1 MLKRQKDLL
10 RPLVSSLRAILAGS
24 TDSAGAWQRGDLD
37 RELERLGVAED
48 GRLAPYDV
56 VRDPAS
62 MPARLAAEAFIEA
75 AVNGSKGSEAEQ
87 KRKLARAEVVE
98 RAAYTWI
105 NRLLALRAME
115 TRGLIDETLRANP
128 EYDRLSEALY
138 ALRHEAPARTSGADG
153 GWWAVIDDACL
164 AQAAALPGLF
174 DPRDPAA
181 ALRPS
186 VAALLRCVALVG
198 GAPQGYTIEEADA
211 AFADPDAIGW
221 CYQFYQEAAKAR
233 VYVKLGSGGKAA
245 TRSEIAAATQLF
257 TEPYMVQWLL
267 QNSLGRSY
275 HEAYPDAQLPATWAY
290 FIGNRPEGQE
300 PPAHPRPLESLDLID
315 PCCGSGHFLREAF
328 DMFAAMYR
336 ERYPDMSATAIAD
349 RILERHLHGIDL
361 DPRAAQLAALTLYLR
376 AWEFV
381 RAESKKRIGQ
391 RLSTIVYRP
400 PTLNIASTPTG
411 LSTGALQRHLR
422 RHPGDRVLKPL
433 LEGVFAALEQ
443 ADILGSL
450 LRPAEHV
457 DAAIKALQQPHTIQ
471 MDFDADDA
479 TLRRTVTA
487 LANSDPSE
495 LKKQLLDRVAHSFA
509 AEAGDDDV
517 AARLFG
523 REAEGG
529 VRLLQLLDRTYAVV
543 VTNPPYMGSKNMET
557 PLKKYVEQ
565 HYKAGKRDL
574 YAAFIMRCLEL
585 CRLNGRVAMVTQQS
599 WMFMKSYVELR
610 GQYQETVL
618 SKNEKHFTG
627 LLKSTGIECLVHL
640 GSHAFEEISGEVVNT
655 VLFTFVNRYATAN
668 HHLLTVRLVSINS
681 HTEKAL
687 ALLDASKDIGISEF
701 KQNDFLN
708 IPESPLVYWISQ
720 RFAALLRSA
729 ATVRSIAEVRKGFM
743 TGRNDQFV
751 VFFWEAPGGSGW
763 LPYHKGGGYS
773 KWSGFLSSV
782 SRWDH
787 GGARI
792 KNYPTSV
799 VASPEFYFT
808 DGLTFSEVGMSSFG
822 LRRLYKDELYGHM
835 GPIVRPIS
843 REWATFL
850 LGGVLN
856 SRVFTYFLRFLTP
869 NFHFTENYVRR
880 LPVPPVHSVLNLYST
895 SKFCFQIKETLCKY
909 ELIFYWYAGEGSC
922 KTKSILIAMLLTAE
936 KFLEDG
942 VNRAFGL
949 QIEDELTMY
958 NEVGYP
964 AGFHPLI
971 TGYDTLPDLP
981 ADLDLPPLP
990 PEVLDYLAVH
1000 ERIVPSAAELQRIK
1014 QRLRGLYEAG
1024 PGVKES
1030 EQVTEAA
1037 EGGEGDEDVAVSGAH
1052 IPIPTETFLEELSV
1066 KLKLHPIAVYWLLEQ
1081 LRAEGTRCKP
1091 EEQRLL
1097 EDRLSVLILRLLGH
1111 RWPKQIEAGEPLP
1124 PWADEDGII
1133 PLTAGVGQ
1141 STLAERLRLRLRA
1154 EDGATGA
1161 QQAEALL
1168 AELTG
1173 LSLEEWLR
1181 REFFKRHMRQ
1191 FKYRP
1196 IAWHLASDPT
1206 TATGGKG
1213 RGKGGSGGARSAR
1226 RTQPAFECLVYYHAC
1241 SSDLLARIRTQY
1253 VEPFLRAERQRLD
1266 AARRSNQE
1274 TEGAQAQ
1281 ARIQEL
1287 EEFNR
1292 RLQSVAE
1299 QGFATPELEKS
1310 LADEPLDRWSSDGL
1324 IALPDHAD
1332 LLRQEQSWRVDLN
1345 DGVRVNIA
1353 PIQQAGLLVADVL
1366 KAADAKKALADR
1378 ARWRS
1383 DERRWVRQGKLP
1395 RCGWMPDDIPESPQ
1409 WTVLAPQREAEQA
1422 KLAEKRRAV
1431 VERGGQ
1437 GVARADATSQEG

>member
-138 ALRHEAPARTSGADG
+138 ALRHEAPARTSAADG

-233 VYVKLGSGGKAA
+233 VYAKLGSGGKAA

-290 FIGNRPEGQE
+290 FIRNRPEGQE
-300 PPAHPRPLESLDLID
+300 PTAHPRPLESLDLID

-376 AWEFV
+376 AWELV
-381 RAESKKRIGQ
+381 RAEARRKRVRGLAIY
-391 RLSTIVYRP
+391 LP

-529 VRLLQLLDRTYAVV
+529 VRLLQLLDRKYAVV
-543 VTNPPYMGSKNMET
+543 VTNPPYMGSSNMDT

-574 YAAFIMRCLEL
+574 YAAFILRCLAL
-585 CRLNGRVAMVTQQS
+585 CRPHGRVAMITQQS
-599 WMFMKSYVELR
+599 WMFLRSFADLR
-610 GQYQETVL
+610 GGEA
-618 SKNEKHFTG
+618 G
-627 LLKSTGIECLVHL
+627 LLRTSMIESLAHL
-640 GSHAFEEISGEVVNT
+640 GAGAFEEISGEVVQNAMF
-655 VLFTFVNRYATAN
+655 VLGNACPTSAHRIVAF
-668 HHLLTVRLVSINS
+668 RLVGLKSPQ
-681 HTEKAL
+681 EKAKVL
-687 ALLDASKDIGISEF
+687 REAACY
-701 KQNDFLN
+701 NDG
-708 IPESPLVYWISQ
+708 
-720 RFAALLRSA
+720 
-729 ATVRSIAEVRKGFM
+729 TKG
-743 TGRNDQFV
+743 
-751 VFFWEAPGGSGW
+751 
-763 LPYHKGGGYS
+763 
-773 KWSGFLSSV
+773 
-782 SRWDH
+782 
-787 GGARI
+787 
-792 KNYPTSV
+792 
-799 VASPEFYFT
+799 
-808 DGLTFSEVGMSSFG
+808 
-822 LRRLYKDELYGHM
+822 
-835 GPIVRPIS
+835 
-843 REWATFL
+843 
-850 LGGVLN
+850 
-856 SRVFTYFLRFLTP
+856 
-869 NFHFTENYVRR
+869 
-880 LPVPPVHSVLNLYST
+880 
-895 SKFCFQIKETLCKY
+895 
-909 ELIFYWYAGEGSC
+909 
-922 KTKSILIAMLLTAE
+922 
-936 KFLEDG
+936 
-942 VNRAFGL
+942 
-949 QIEDELTMY
+949 
-958 NEVGYP
+958 
-964 AGFHPLI
+964 
-971 TGYDTLPDLP
+971 DTLP
-981 ADLDLPPLP
+981 
-990 PEVLDYLAVH
+990 
-1000 ERIVPSAAELQRIK
+1000 
-1014 QRLRGLYEAG
+1014 
-1024 PGVKES
+1024 
-1030 EQVTEAA
+1030 
-1037 EGGEGDEDVAVSGAH
+1037 
-1052 IPIPTETFLEELSV
+1052 
-1066 KLKLHPIAVYWLLEQ
+1066 
-1081 LRAEGTRCKP
+1081 
-1091 EEQRLL
+1091 
-1097 EDRLSVLILRLLGH
+1097 
-1111 RWPKQIEAGEPLP
+1111 
-1124 PWADEDGII
+1124 
-1133 PLTAGVGQ
+1133 
-1141 STLAERLRLRLRA
+1141 
-1154 EDGATGA
+1154 
-1161 QQAEALL
+1161 
-1168 AELTG
+1168 
-1173 LSLEEWLR
+1173 
-1181 REFFKRHMRQ
+1181 
-1191 FKYRP
+1191 
-1196 IAWHLASDPT
+1196 
-1206 TATGGKG
+1206 
-1213 RGKGGSGGARSAR
+1213 
-1226 RTQPAFECLVYYHAC
+1226 
-1241 SSDLLARIRTQY
+1241 
-1253 VEPFLRAERQRLD
+1253 
-1266 AARRSNQE
+1266 
-1274 TEGAQAQ
+1274 
-1281 ARIQEL
+1281 
-1287 EEFNR
+1287 
-1292 RLQSVAE
+1292 
-1299 QGFATPELEKS
+1299 
-1310 LADEPLDRWSSDGL
+1310 
-1324 IALPDHAD
+1324 
-1332 LLRQEQSWRVDLN
+1332 
-1345 DGVRVNIA
+1345 
-1353 PIQQAGLLVADVL
+1353 
-1366 KAADAKKALADR
+1366 
-1378 ARWRS
+1378 
-1383 DERRWVRQGKLP
+1383 
-1395 RCGWMPDDIPESPQ
+1395 
-1409 WTVLAPQREAEQA
+1409 
-1422 KLAEKRRAV
+1422 
-1431 VERGGQ
+1431 
-1437 GVARADATSQEG
+1437 